1 MSKIDDELSQAVAE
15 SESASPTAPKP
26 GESGWVGATGEPTP
40 GTPKKPNRNLGLLIA
55 LLVMGGGILTLVFTS
70 FDQAA
75 VYSKTV
81 DQLVAQKDK
90 LAGRNVNV
98 NGVLVKGT
106 LKKRDDPCEFRF
118 TLQKNGVTLPVR
130 YSQCIVPD
138 TFQDLPYM
146 DVDVT
151 ATGKLA
157 EAGHF
162 EASAIMA
169 KCPSK
174 YEMKAQSHGT
184 PPNALGMPA
193 AAQR

>member
-1 MSKIDDELSQAVAE
+1 MSKIDDELAQAVAE
-15 SESASPTAPKP
+15 SEAQKPVRAEPVERGDERASAARKPKR
-26 GESGWVGATGEPTP
+26 S
-40 GTPKKPNRNLGLLIA
+40 LGLLIA
-55 LLVMGGGILTLVFTS
+55 LLVMGAGILVLVFTS
-70 FDQAA
+70 FDKAA

-81 DQLVAQKDK
+81 DQLLAQKEK

-98 NGVLVKGT
+98 NGILVKGT
-106 LKKRDDPCEFRF
+106 LKRRDDPCEYRF
-118 TLQKNGVTLPVR
+118 TLHKNGVTLPVR
-130 YSQCIVPD
+130 YAQCVVPD

-151 ATGKLA
+151 ATGKLSD
-157 EAGHF
+157 AGYF

-174 YEMKAQSHGT
+174 YEMKAKSQGT
-184 PPNALGMPA
+184 PPSALGMPA

>member
-1 MSKIDDELSQAVAE
+1 MTRIDDELAQAVAE
-15 SESASPTAPKP
+15 SEAQRPAAAEPTAVSVEHAPVMTRKPKR
-26 GESGWVGATGEPTP
+26 S
-40 GTPKKPNRNLGLLIA
+40 LGLLVA
-55 LLVMGGGILTLVFTS
+55 LLVMGSGILVLVFTS
-70 FDQAA
+70 FDKAA

-81 DQLVAQKDK
+81 DQLLAQREK

-118 TLQKNGVTLPVR
+118 TLHKNGAVLPVR
-130 YSQCIVPD
+130 YSQCVVPD

-151 ATGKLA
+151 ATGKLS
-157 EAGHF
+157 EAGYF

-174 YEMKAQSHGT
+174 YEMKAKGQGA
-184 PPNALGMPA
+184 PPATLGMP
-193 AAQR
+193 QR